1 VTRLVLIGAGH
12 VHIGLLQRAQR
23 LRSAGLD
30 ITLVDTGSFTP
41 GADSSRYLLDF
52 EAASARRRLVRNLCA
67 ESRVAHCDDR
77 AIGVDTRHRRIW
89 LASGERLDYDLLSF
103 NVGRDMD
110 TSGLDATANRMQ
122 LWRSSAMRDMA
133 QFGQALAGTDSPS
146 RRRPYIAVVGATNEA
161 ARIVSALSV
170 LDPGPALKP
179 AINWYLPGSYLLP
192 AGPAGAARRLGRMLS
207 RRGVQIFFSSAIA
220 ALDDRHVV
228 SRDGRL
234 FAADHVVVADRAVA
248 PRIIHAAVLPATD
261 AGLYVTQRLQSPA
274 DPRVFAVG
282 SCAQRIGG
290 AGLPAQDVVG
300 QLDVLTHNLIA
311 TIRRRPLRRYKTS
324 QRSSAIDMHDG
335 SAIAWLG
342 HVWWH
347 NRLAAW
353 LEQRRAARIDQA
365 LGLR

>member
-1 VTRLVLIGAGH
+1 MTRLVLIGAGH
-12 VHIGLLQRAQR
+12 VHIGLLQRAHR
-23 LRSAGLD
+23 LRAAGLD
-30 ITLVDTGSFTP
+30 LTLIDTGSFIS
-41 GADSSRYLLDF
+41 GAHSSRYLLDF
-52 EAASARRRLVRNLCA
+52 DAVSSGRRLVRNLCA

-103 NVGRDMD
+103 NVGGDMD
-110 TSGLDATANRMQ
+110 TSGLNAAANRMQ

-133 QFGQALAGTDSPS
+133 QFGQALAGTDSQS
-146 RRRPYIAVVGATNEA
+146 RGRPYIAVAGATNEA
-161 ARIVSALSV
+161 ARIVATLSALE
-170 LDPGPALKP
+170 LDTTLKP
-179 AINWYLPGSYLLP
+179 AITWYLPGSYLLP

-207 RRGVQIFFSSAIA
+207 RRGVQIVFSSPIA
-220 ALDDRHVV
+220 ALDDRQVV
-228 SRDGRL
+228 SRDGRR
-234 FAADHVVVADRAVA
+234 FVADHVVVADRALA

-261 AGLYVTQRLQSPA
+261 AGLYVTPRLQSPA
-274 DPRVFAVG
+274 DDRIFAAG
-282 SCAQRIGG
+282 SCAQGVGG
-290 AGLPAQDVVG
+290 AGLPAQDVIG

-311 TIRRRPLRRYKTS
+311 TIRRRPLRRYRAS

-353 LEQRRAARIDQA
+353 LEQRRVARLEQA